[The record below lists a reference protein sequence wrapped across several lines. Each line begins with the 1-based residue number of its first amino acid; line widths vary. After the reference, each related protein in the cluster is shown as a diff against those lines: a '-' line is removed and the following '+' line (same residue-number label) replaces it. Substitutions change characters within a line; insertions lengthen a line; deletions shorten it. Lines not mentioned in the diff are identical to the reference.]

1 MHRNL
6 STLALTVFFCT
17 TVRDVSGQTA
27 SPREAD
33 RKGQPTRQERGQVTA
48 QESAS
53 RPELYRLRRGHYV
66 YPAPY
71 SPDTWSPHIR
81 PYYDYDPGRRRSGLR
96 GRRSSLRY
104 GRRGGSRYRHDPYAA
119 YGYGPYGGHV
129 GAAYEQGRY
138 DADHE
143 YLWYIAAQRAG
154 RLLNQHKEIFD
165 EGLIMFR
172 DGRYDWA
179 AIRLLGAAEKN
190 HSSAASRLH
199 AGHAVF
205 ALGRY
210 DDATRLISR
219 AFELAP
225 SLAHKPYD
233 IREEYGKKGDFDRHL
248 AALRSYVRRRPN
260 EAGAVT
266 LLGYVTFYSEGPG
279 AAYPYL
285 RQAARLDPES
295 YFIPKLLTSARLASG
310 MEPQRPSAQRAGSPR
325 QAGHR
330 PNSAGT
336 RIRRVG
342 ATDDGAK
349 QRG

>member
-1 MHRNL
+1 
-6 STLALTVFFCT
+6 
-17 TVRDVSGQTA
+17 
-27 SPREAD
+27 
-33 RKGQPTRQERGQVTA
+33 
-48 QESAS
+48 
-53 RPELYRLRRGHYV
+53 
-66 YPAPY
+66 
-71 SPDTWSPHIR
+71 
-81 PYYDYDPGRRRSGLR
+81 
-96 GRRSSLRY
+96 
-104 GRRGGSRYRHDPYAA
+104 
-119 YGYGPYGGHV
+119 V

-172 DGRYDWA
+172 DGRYDWS

-233 IREEYGKKGDFDRHL
+233 IREEYGKKDDFDRHL
-248 AALRSYVRRRPN
+248 AALRSYVRGHPD

-279 AAYPYL
+279 AAYPHL
-285 RQAARLDPES
+285 RQAARLDPKS

-310 MEPQRPSAQRAGSPR
+310 MEQQKPPDAGADAPR
-325 QAGHR
+325 QAEYR
-330 PNSAGT
+330 PDSTVG
-336 RIRRVG
+336 RIQRVSV
-342 ATDDGAK
+342 TE
-349 QRG
+349 RV